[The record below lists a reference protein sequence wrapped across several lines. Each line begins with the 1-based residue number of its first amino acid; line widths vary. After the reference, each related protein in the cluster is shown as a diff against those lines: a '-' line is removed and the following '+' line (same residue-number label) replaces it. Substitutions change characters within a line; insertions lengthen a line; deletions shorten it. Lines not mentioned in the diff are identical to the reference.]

1 MPTEKKRVN
10 LTIPE
15 DVYER
20 IVSFRQKNGIPSD
33 AGACL
38 QLIQRQLDSIEQ
50 MEEMMKMVRQ
60 FTPEDLKII
69 NDIGM
74 SQLTDLM
81 NAESAKKPN

>member
-20 IVSFRQKNGIPSD
+20 IVNFRKKNGIPSD

-60 FTPEDLKII
+60 FTPEDLKMI

>member
-20 IVSFRQKNGIPSD
+20 LANFRKKNSIPSD

-38 QLIQRQLDSIEQ
+38 QLIQRQLDSIDQ

-60 FTPEDLKII
+60 FTPDDLRKI

-74 SQLTDLM
+74 NQLTNFM
-81 NAESAKKPN
+81 NAEAAKKQD

>member
-20 IVSFRQKNGIPSD
+20 LANFRKKNSIPSD

-38 QLIQRQLDSIEQ
+38 QLIQRQHDSIDQ

-60 FTPEDLKII
+60 FTPDDLRKI

-74 SQLTDLM
+74 NQLTNFM
-81 NAESAKKPN
+81 NAEAAKKQD

>member
-20 IVSFRQKNGIPSD
+20 IVSFRKMNGIPSD

-60 FTPEDLKII
+60 FTPEDLKMI

-81 NAESAKKPN
+81 NAESVK

>member
-20 IVSFRQKNGIPSD
+20 IANFRKKNSIPSD

-38 QLIQRQLDSIEQ
+38 QLIQRQLDSIDQ

-60 FTPEDLKII
+60 FTPDDLRKI

-74 SQLTDLM
+74 NQLTNFM
-81 NAESAKKPN
+81 NAEASKKQD

>member
-15 DVYER
+15 EVYER
-20 IVSFRQKNGIPSD
+20 IASFRKKNSIPSD

-38 QLIQRQLDSIEQ
+38 MLIQQQLDNIERT
-50 MEEMMKMVRQ
+50 EEMMKMVRQ
-60 FTPEDLKII
+60 FTPDDLRKI

-74 SQLTDLM
+74 NQLTSFM
-81 NAESAKKPN
+81 ESEAAKKKD

>member
-20 IVSFRQKNGIPSD
+20 IASFRKKNSIPSD

-38 QLIQRQLDSIEQ
+38 QLIQRQLDNIDQ
-50 MEEMMKMVRQ
+50 TEEMMKMVRQ
-60 FTPEDLKII
+60 FTPDDLRKI

-74 SQLTDLM
+74 NQLTNIM
-81 NAESAKKPN
+81 NAEAAKKQD

>member
-15 DVYER
+15 EVYER
-20 IVSFRQKNGIPSD
+20 IANFRKKNSIPSD

-38 QLIQRQLDSIEQ
+38 MLIQRQLDSIDQ

-60 FTPEDLKII
+60 FTPDDLRKI

-74 SQLTDLM
+74 NQLTSIM
-81 NAESAKKPN
+81 ETEASKKQD

>member
-15 DVYER
+15 EVYER
-20 IVSFRQKNGIPSD
+20 IANFRKKNSIPSD

-38 QLIQRQLDSIEQ
+38 MLIQQQLDNIDRT
-50 MEEMMKMVRQ
+50 EEMMKMVRQ
-60 FTPEDLKII
+60 FTPDDLRKI

-74 SQLTDLM
+74 NQLTSIM
-81 NAESAKKPN
+81 EAEAAKKKD

>member
-15 DVYER
+15 EVYER
-20 IVSFRQKNGIPSD
+20 IINFRKKNSIPSD

-38 QLIQRQLDSIEQ
+38 MLIQQQLDNIERT
-50 MEEMMKMVRQ
+50 EEMMKMVRQ
-60 FTPEDLKII
+60 FTPDDLRKI

-74 SQLTDLM
+74 NQLTSFM
-81 NAESAKKPN
+81 ESEAVKKKD

>member
-20 IVSFRQKNGIPSD
+20 IAAFKKKNSIPSD

-38 QLIQRQLDSIEQ
+38 MLIQRQLDSIDQ
-50 MEEMMKMVRQ
+50 MEEMMSMVRQ
-60 FTPEDLKII
+60 FTPEDLRRI

-74 SQLTDLM
+74 NQLSSIIAAQT
-81 NAESAKKPN
+81 EK